1 MRTMELA
8 RRIFAVRDCFKNI
21 IQVSFSA
28 GSESAIRR
36 DQQSIPSLAEFCSMV
51 IGSTIQ
57 DEFDEFSAKGRDDS
71 DFMGEDEVLDIANG
85 IYEAVPTHYR
95 RCVISTIP
103 FIIRRLTLSAGGRLY
118 LMRYR

>member
-21 IQVSFSA
+21 IQVSFNA
-28 GSESAIRR
+28 GGKSSIRR
-36 DQQSIPSLAEFCSMV
+36 DRQSIPSLAEFCSMV

-57 DEFDEFSAKGRDDS
+57 DEFDTFSAKGRDDS
-71 DFMGEDEVLDIANG
+71 DFMGEDEVLDIANE

-103 FIIRRLTLSAGGRLY
+103 VLSRRLSLSTGGRRFP
-118 LMRYR
+118 MRYR